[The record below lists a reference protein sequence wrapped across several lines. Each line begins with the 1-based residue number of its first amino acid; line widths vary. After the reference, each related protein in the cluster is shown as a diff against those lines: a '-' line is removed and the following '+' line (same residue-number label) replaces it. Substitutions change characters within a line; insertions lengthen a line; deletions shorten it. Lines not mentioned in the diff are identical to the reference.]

1 MLEIDCSRGE
11 GGGQAVRTSVAMA
24 AITGMD
30 THLTRIREN
39 RPTNGLSKQHCTAV
53 EGVSRMTGCRIIGNQ
68 LGSPELTVFPA
79 DEKEYDIVMDVGTA
93 GSIALV
99 LQAMMLALRNHEK
112 PVRMDLTGGT
122 NVMWS
127 PPIDSYEQVLFPLM
141 KDIGINAE
149 LEIKQRGF
157 YPEGGGRVIVNMHP
171 YKNIKPLDQT
181 DLGNLKMIECECF
194 VQNLPNW
201 IGDQMVE
208 GCTEVLG
215 DLPIKVNLSN
225 SDEGVSKG
233 AGISLVAIYDNGRLS
248 TNVLTSRSHPAK
260 QAGMDVA
267 NDLLKIME
275 SGSTMDVHTADQ
287 LLPYLAMADGNSA
300 FTVSRISRHLLSQ
313 MDTLETFLDVK
324 FGVERKDNLYHFTV
338 TPGGSA

>member
-24 AITGMD
+24 AITNTV

-53 EGVSRMTGCRIIGNQ
+53 EGVSRMTGCQIIGNQ
-68 LGSPELTVFPA
+68 LGSPELTILPC
-79 DEKEYDIVMDVGTA
+79 DKKEYEVVMDVGTA

-99 LQAMMLALRNHEK
+99 LQAMILALRNHEK
-112 PVRMDLTGGT
+112 PVKMDLTGGT

-127 PPIDSYEQVLFPLM
+127 PPIDSYSQVLFPLM
-141 KDIGINAE
+141 KDIGVNAD
-149 LEIKQRGF
+149 LDIKQRGL
-157 YPEGGGRVIVNMHP
+157 YPEGCGRVLVTVQP
-171 YKNIKPLDQT
+171 YRHIRPLNLT
-181 DLGNLKMIECECF
+181 NLGELKKIRGICF
-194 VQNLPNW
+194 VQNLPEW
-201 IGDQMVE
+201 IGDQMVG
-208 GCTEVLG
+208 GCMEALG
-215 DLPIKVNLSN
+215 DLPVEIEKEY
-225 SDEGVSKG
+225 SDDGASKG
-233 AGISLVAIYDNGRLS
+233 AGVCLVAEYEHGRLG

-260 QAGMDVA
+260 QAGIDVA

-287 LLPYLAMADGNSA
+287 LLPYLAMADESSS
-300 FTVSRISRHLLSQ
+300 FSVSRISRHLLSQ

-324 FGVERKDNLYHFTV
+324 FGVERRDNLYHFTV
-338 TPGGSA
+338 TPGGES